1 MTSENENVGRGA
13 LMKGGRSPEA
23 PRWSGHGEEPTLA
36 DVFRALLDGKLWVI
50 GALALA
56 MGAAGAYLFLAPPAY
71 RSTALVQVDDQS
83 APLTETD
90 RADRVA
96 ALLLEQKIP
105 IEGEMEIMRSR
116 SLIGPV
122 VDRLGLTL
130 VAEPRRVPLLGDAL
144 ARHHVEATPA
154 APLLGLARFGWGG
167 ERIVVERLAVS
178 DDLLDEPLWLTAF
191 EGGRYRLTD
200 RAGAVLALGKVG
212 APVTST
218 AAGHRVE
225 LTVASLVARPG
236 TEFRLERRRHDTVV
250 DELQTDLRIDEKV
263 KKSGVVAVELDGRDP
278 ARIAAIVGELAAA
291 YVQQNVERRSAEAA
305 KTLEFLEAQLPL
317 VKASLDSAEAS
328 LTAYRSRKATVDLPV
343 EAKAT
348 VDRQAELDKQL
359 MQLSS
364 ERELLA
370 QKYGPQ
376 HPDLVALDR
385 RLEAARR
392 ERAGFEPQLRGAPAT
407 QMDTARLTREVNA
420 KAEIYLSLLN
430 KAQALRVLKSGYLGN
445 VRLVD
450 APVVA
455 HKPVSPRPAPV
466 LLIGAI
472 VGLVLGAG
480 LAIARRALRD
490 EVEDPQLIEGA
501 LGLPIYAS
509 VPHSEEEAR
518 LARRARHVR
527 SALAPAAPDDV
538 ATENLRTLRTA
549 LGFLLKARGNVV
561 ALSSPSPAAGKSFV
575 AVNLAHLFAA
585 AGRHV
590 LLVDADLR
598 RGSLQQFFSGTAHAG
613 LADVVSGR
621 TLAAEAIQKTGTGN
635 LDFLAAG
642 HLPEHPAELLASPR
656 LQEVLQAAAARY
668 DVVVVDAPPILAVT
682 DPVLVARCA
691 DVNLLVLRAG
701 GHPLGEIAL
710 SLERFAQSGVTVHG
724 AIVNDARPDRGYRG
738 GAYEHRSYRKPTPKL
753 AG

>member
-1 MTSENENVGRGA
+1 MANESEHVGWAGA
-13 LMKGGRSPEA
+13 ATGGRTLAA
-23 PRWSGHGEEPTLA
+23 PRWSGHGEEPTLL
-36 DVFRALLDGKLWVI
+36 DLFQALLAGKAWAL
-50 GALALA
+50 GALALTLSL
-56 MGAAGAYLFLAPPAY
+56 AGAYLVLAPPVY

-83 APLTETD
+83 TPLSETD
-90 RADRVA
+90 RTDRVA
-96 ALLLEQKIP
+96 ALLLEQKVP

-116 SLIGPV
+116 SLLGPV

-130 VAEPRRVPLLGDAL
+130 VAEPRQVPLLGDAL
-144 ARHHVEATPA
+144 ARHHVGPAPA
-154 APLLGLARFGWGG
+154 APFAGLSRFGWGG
-167 ERIVVERLAVS
+167 ERIAVDRLAVS
-178 DDLLDEPLWLTAF
+178 DELLDEPLWLTAI

-200 RAGAVLALGKVG
+200 REGALLVVGKVG
-212 APVTST
+212 APERST

-225 LTVASLVARPG
+225 VSVAELVARPG
-236 TEFRLERRRHDTVV
+236 TEFRLERRRRDTVI
-250 DELQTDLRIDEKV
+250 DELQNDLRVEEKV

-278 ARIAAIVGELAAA
+278 ARIAAVVGALSAA
-291 YVQQNVERRSAEAA
+291 YVAQNVERRTAEAA

-317 VKASLDSAEAS
+317 VKASLTAAEAS
-328 LTAYRSRKATVDLPV
+328 LAAYRSRKSTVDLPV

-348 VDRQAELDKQL
+348 VDRVAELDKQVS
-359 MQLSS
+359 QLEG
-364 ERELLA
+364 ERLQLA

-392 ERAGFEPQLRGAPAT
+392 ERAGFEPQVHAAPAM
-407 QMDTARLTREVNA
+407 QMDASRLTREVNA
-420 KAEIYLSLLN
+420 RAEIYISLLN
-430 KAQALRVLKSGYLGN
+430 KAQAVRVLKSGNLGN

-455 HKPVSPRPAPV
+455 HKPFSPKPAPV
-466 LLIGAI
+466 LAVGALA
-472 VGLVLGAG
+472 GLVLGAA
-480 LAIARRALRD
+480 LAIGRRAMRVA
-490 EVEDPQLIEGA
+490 VEDPQLIEGA
-501 LGLPIYAS
+501 LGLPIFAS
-509 VPHSEEEAR
+509 VPHSEQESR
-518 LARRARHVR
+518 LERRARR
-527 SALAPAAPDDV
+527 GRTALAAAAPDDL
-538 ATENLRTLRTA
+538 ATENLRALRSA

-561 ALSSPSPAAGKSFV
+561 ALSSPSSAAGKTFV

-585 AGRHV
+585 AGKRV

-598 RGSLQQFFSGTAHAG
+598 RGALQRFFSDKTHPG

-621 TLAAEAIQKTGTGN
+621 TLAAEAIQSTGTAN
-635 LDFLAAG
+635 LHFLAAG

-656 LQEVLQAAAARY
+656 LQESLRDAATRY
-668 DVVVVDAPPILAVT
+668 DVVVVDAPPVLAVT

-710 SLERFAQSGVTVHG
+710 SLERFAHSGVTVHG
-724 AIVNDARPDRGYRG
+724 AIVNDVRPARGY
-738 GAYEHRSYRKPTPKL
+738 GAYQHRSYRRPTVKL